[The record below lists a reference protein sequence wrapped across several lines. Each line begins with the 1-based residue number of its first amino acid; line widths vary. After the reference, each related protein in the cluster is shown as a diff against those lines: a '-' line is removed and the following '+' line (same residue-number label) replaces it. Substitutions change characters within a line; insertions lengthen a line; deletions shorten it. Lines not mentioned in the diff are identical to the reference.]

1 MTAEI
6 INLRQARKRR
16 ARNAAE
22 AQAAENRIRFGRTL
36 GEREQDEQSAAK
48 ALRLIEGHRRAP
60 GADEPDEKPPG
71 GPAEPSGS
79 KSP

>member
-16 ARNAAE
+16 ARNAA
-22 AQAAENRIRFGRTL
+22 AAEATEQRIRFGRTR

-48 ALRLIEGHRRAP
+48 ALRLIDGHRREP
-60 GADEPDEKPPG
+60 GRDVPDESPPG
-71 GPAEPSGS
+71 GSAEPPGT
-79 KSP
+79 KTP

>member
-22 AQAAENRIRFGRTL
+22 AQAAENRIRLGRTL
-36 GEREQDEQSAAK
+36 GEREQDELSAVK
-48 ALRLIEGHRRAP
+48 ARRLIDGHCRET
-60 GADEPDEKPPG
+60 GVDGPDENPPG
-71 GPAEPSGS
+71 GSAEPSGS

>member
-16 ARNAAE
+16 ARAAAA
-22 AQAAENRIRFGRTL
+22 AQAAEKRIRFGRTR
-36 GEREQDEQSAAK
+36 GEREQDELSEAK
-48 ALRLIEGHRRAP
+48 TRRLIDGHHREP
-60 GADEPDEKPPG
+60 GADGPDERPPD
-71 GPAEPSGS
+71 GPAEPPGS